1 MATSLISA
9 LSSMAAAIPGGSMK
23 QGFANVISMSNDKE
37 IENMTGGQL
46 LTFIIVFALSVWL
59 LMFIGTQIFNTSIP
73 RIFPSVRKITL
84 LEFFGLYLVCHILFT

>member
-1 MATSLISA
+1 MATSLISI
-9 LSSMAAAIPGGSMK
+9 LSSMAAAIPTGRSK

-37 IENMTGGQL
+37 IANMAGDQL
-46 LTFIIVFALSVWL
+46 LIFIIVFALSVWL